1 MEQQRTQG
9 KVVGKDKKGG
19 ETKERGSTR
28 RWVIEGQDE
37 WEREMRHDSSQDV
50 RLKGNWMV

>member
-1 MEQQRTQG
+1 M
-9 KVVGKDKKGG
+9 VGKDKKGG